1 MDSFEL
7 NKIAGALLGT
17 LLFVMGLG
25 ILGDVIF
32 APHHKA
38 VAGYDLPVADEAP
51 KAGGAQAAAAPSVP
65 LPQLLAKADPKKGEA
80 QVKACAACHSF
91 DKGGA
96 NKIGPNL
103 YGVVD
108 RLKASVAGF
117 GYSAAAKEAAAKG
130 AKWDFASLDAFINNP
145 KGYLPGTSMGYA
157 GLKDADKRAD
167 VIVYLRSLS
176 DNPAPLPQ

>member
-25 ILGDVIF
+25 MLGDVIF
-32 APHHKA
+32 APHHPV
-38 VAGYDLPVADEAP
+38 VAGYALPAAEDAP
-51 KAGGAQAAAAPSVP
+51 KAGAAPAPAAPAVP
-65 LPQLLAKADPKKGEA
+65 LPQLLAKADAKKGEA
-80 QVKACAACHSF
+80 QAKACAACHSF

-96 NKIGPNL
+96 NKIGPAL

-108 RLKASVAGF
+108 RAKAAVPGF
-117 GYSAAAKEAAAKG
+117 GYSAASKEAAAKG
-130 AKWDFASLDAFINNP
+130 GKWDFAALDAFIANP

-157 GLKDADKRAD
+157 GLKDAEKRAD
-167 VIVYLRSLS
+167 LLLYLRSMA
-176 DNPAPLPQ
+176 DTPAPLPQ

>member
-17 LLFVMGLG
+17 LLLVMGLG
-25 ILGDVIF
+25 MLGDVIF
-32 APHHKA
+32 SPHKPI
-38 VAGYDLPVADEAP
+38 VAGYDLPAAEAAP
-51 KAGGAQAAAAPSVP
+51 KAGAAQAAAAPSVP
-65 LPQLLAKADPKKGEA
+65 LPQLLAKADAKKGEA

-108 RLKASVAGF
+108 RPKGSVAGF
-117 GYSAAAKEAAAKG
+117 GYSAAMKDAGAKG
-130 AKWDFASLDAFINNP
+130 AKWDYAMLDAFINNP
-145 KGYLPGTSMGYA
+145 KAAVPGTSMGYA

>member
-25 ILGDVIF
+25 MLGDVIF
-32 APHHKA
+32 SPHKPV
-38 VAGYDLPVADEAP
+38 VAGYDLPAAEDAP
-51 KAGGAQAAAAPSVP
+51 KAGAAQAAAAPAVP
-65 LPQLLAKADPKKGEA
+65 LPQLLAKADAKKGEA
-80 QVKACAACHSF
+80 QAKACAACHSF

-96 NKIGPNL
+96 NKIGPAL
-103 YGVVD
+103 YGIVD
-108 RLKASVAGF
+108 RAKAAAPGF
-117 GYSAAAKEAAAKG
+117 GYSAASKEAAAKG
-130 AKWDFASLDAFINNP
+130 GKWDFASLDAFINNP

-157 GLKDADKRAD
+157 GLKDAEKRAD
-167 VIVYLRSLS
+167 LLAYLRTLS

>member
-25 ILGDVIF
+25 MLGDILF
-32 APHHKA
+32 APHKPV
-38 VAGYDLPVADEAP
+38 VAGYALPAADDAP
-51 KAGGAQAAAAPSVP
+51 KTAAAAAPAAPAVP

-91 DKGGA
+91 EKGGG

-108 RLKASVAGF
+108 RLKAAVPGF
-117 GYSAAAKEAAAKG
+117 GYSAASKDAAAKG
-130 AKWDFASLDAFINNP
+130 AKWDFASLDAFIANP

-167 VIVYLRSLS
+167 LLVYLRTLS